1 MAKINEKFIVN
12 LKGKDFVTYEGLL
25 DLAHQEGL
33 VSMDV
38 ELLQIPSKENGD
50 TAIAKAI
57 AKTETKT
64 FIDIGDAGPNSVN
77 GMIRPHIIRMA
88 STRAKARALRDM
100 TNVGMTII
108 EELGDEEEDKPSNRS
123 SGSKKANTRQTDKA
137 KQDIVDNSLATD
149 KQLNFI
155 YKLAKDKNYS
165 GKEMSNYIK
174 SVYKKDSSKALTKKE
189 ASEIIEMLNELGNDK
204 LPEVLK

>member
-1 MAKINEKFIVN
+1 MAKIDERFIVE
-12 LKGKDFVTYEGLL
+12 LQGKQFVTYEGLL
-25 DLAHQEGL
+25 DLAHQMKLNSIKTEI
-33 VSMDV
+33 VQFPTQQNNNQCIM
-38 ELLQIPSKENGD
+38 
-50 TAIAKAI
+50 KAI
-57 AKTETKT
+57 AITEDGKH
-64 FIDIGDAGPNSVN
+64 FEGYGDADSGNVN
-77 GMIRPHIIRMA
+77 RMIAKHLIRMA
-88 STRAKARALRDM
+88 ETRAKARALRDL
-100 TNVGMTII
+100 TNVGMTAV
-108 EELGDEEEDKPSNRS
+108 EELGDDEEIRS

-137 KQDIVDNSLATD
+137 KQDIVGNSLATN